1 MTRDYA
7 TAMIQPCDRPPA
19 VLELLRAVAIS
30 EPNEQPTKPSRET
43 AG

>member
-7 TAMIQPCDRPPA
+7 TAMIASCDRLPV

-30 EPNEQPTKPSRET
+30 ELNEQPTKPSCET